1 MSRYRYW
8 LVFLLF
14 SGAFINSM
22 DRGGL
27 AVAAPVIMKELSLD
41 PVMMGVVLS
50 SFFWSY
56 FIMNIPAGWM
66 ADKYGAKKTLGGSAL
81 VWSVMTAVTGAA
93 TNLVHLIACRIGVG
107 AGEAAIQPCNVL
119 VTKSNFP
126 TEQRATV
133 IGLYNAG
140 MRLGLAVV
148 PILMAY
154 LIATWN
160 WRISFYVTGGISI
173 LWVILWYLTFREAKS
188 ELNTAQSGAAKVS
201 WVQLLKHRSI
211 IGIVLCKFFQDYLYN
226 MFITWL
232 PAYLVMERGFT
243 VLKMGWYASL
253 PWFVTFLAL
262 PLFGV
267 VSDTLI
273 KRGMTVTKARK
284 GMIVISQMIAASVI
298 IAVYTD
304 NAMIAMLF
312 MVLALVFESGSS
324 TILWSVCAEIAPPN
338 TAASVAGIMNTAG
351 ALSGIVAP
359 ILTGVLLKLTGNF
372 QQAFLIASVMIVFAA
387 LSMWFIVGEVKQIQ
401 LDANTSEETGPKA

>member
-1 MSRYRYW
+1 MGAYRYW
-8 LVFLLF
+8 VVFLLF

-27 AVAAPVIMKELSLD
+27 AVAAPAIMKELKLD
-41 PVMMGVVLS
+41 PAMMGIVLS

-81 VWSVMTAVTGAA
+81 VWSVMTAVTGTAH
-93 TNLVHLIACRIGVG
+93 NLVHLIACRIGVG
-107 AGEAAIQPCNVL
+107 AGEAAIQPCNVK
-119 VTKSNFP
+119 VTASNFE
-126 TEQRATV
+126 TNQRATV

-148 PILMAY
+148 PVFMAY
-154 LIATWN
+154 LIATWD
-160 WRISFYVTGGISI
+160 WRVSFYVTGGISV
-173 LWVILWYLTFREAKS
+173 LWVVMWYLTFKEAKS
-188 ELNTAQSGAAKVS
+188 NANTSDCGCVKVS
-201 WVQLLKHRSI
+201 WLQLLKHRSI

-262 PLFGV
+262 PLFGLF
-267 VSDTLI
+267 SDTLI
-273 KRGMTVTKARK
+273 KRGVGVTKARK

-298 IAVYTD
+298 VAVYTD
-304 NAMIAMLF
+304 NAMIAMVF

-324 TILWSVCAEIAPPN
+324 TILWSVCAEIAPSN
-338 TAASVAGIMNTAG
+338 CSASVAGIMNTAG

-372 QQAFLIASVMIVFAA
+372 QQAFLIASVMILFAA
-387 LSMWFIVGEVKQIQ
+387 LSMWFVVGEVKQIQ
-401 LDANTSEETGPKA
+401 LDESPQK